1 MNETYK
7 GKEVIDIVPSK
18 EIEETTEE
26 MKTETPA
33 AFFTVTAAGKNR
45 PIHMVVKAS
54 SALEA
59 LEYVQEKNKC
69 LVLAVHITEYSK
81 YLDASESEDT
91 VKASEGSDE

>member
-18 EIEETTEE
+18 KIEETTEE
-26 MKTETPA
+26 IKTETPT
-33 AFFTVTAAGKNR
+33 AFFTVTAAGKDR
-45 PIHMVVKAS
+45 PIHMIVKAS

-69 LVLAVHITEYSK
+69 LVLAVHVTEYSK
-81 YLDASESEDT
+81 YLDALEVEE
-91 VKASEGSDE
+91 ASDE